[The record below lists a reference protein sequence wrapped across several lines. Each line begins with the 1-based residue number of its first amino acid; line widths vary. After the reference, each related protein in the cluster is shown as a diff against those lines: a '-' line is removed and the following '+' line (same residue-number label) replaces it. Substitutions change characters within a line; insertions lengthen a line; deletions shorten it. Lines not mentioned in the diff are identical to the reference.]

1 MYVMI
6 FFEPVH
12 FCDAGFFYFYLVPDS
27 SVSKYFVF
35 SIDND
40 L

>member
-6 FFEPVH
+6 FLNRYTFVMP
-12 FCDAGFFYFYLVPDS
+12 FFFYFYLVPDS